1 MPIHASSSLRE
12 LSKCQKSYLAKSFST
27 NAPKLPDY
35 ISDWIADKLKQ
46 EFTKVLVFP
55 NMDDFYIPVIKI

>member
-1 MPIHASSSLRE
+1 VSNPQMTLVATPQVGE
-12 LSKCQKSYLAKSFST
+12 KEVSYSA
-27 NAPKLPDY
+27 